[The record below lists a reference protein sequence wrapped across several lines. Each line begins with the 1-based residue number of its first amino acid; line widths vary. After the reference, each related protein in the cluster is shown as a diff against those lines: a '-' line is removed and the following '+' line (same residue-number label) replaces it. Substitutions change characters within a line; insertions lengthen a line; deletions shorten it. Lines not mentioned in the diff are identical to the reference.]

1 MPGVIKS
8 YNAENQENNTIHMN
22 RR

>member
-8 YNAENQENNTIHMN
+8 YDAETQENNTIHMN